1 MQLSTFI
8 YNILLEKKH
17 KSLKKSLKKLGGGVL
32 TMILFPIDKTLN
44 AICPAF
50 CTCSLI
56 VSAYFKNQ
64 HFYYLC

>member
-17 KSLKKSLKKLGGGVL
+17 KSLKKSLKKLGGVL